1 MFLRVGHSQCA
12 VDDASFARPFDVDDA
27 AVHCNAA
34 DALAGW

>member
-12 VDDASFARPFDVDDA
+12 VDDASFARPFDVDA

-34 DALAGW
+34 DAPAGW